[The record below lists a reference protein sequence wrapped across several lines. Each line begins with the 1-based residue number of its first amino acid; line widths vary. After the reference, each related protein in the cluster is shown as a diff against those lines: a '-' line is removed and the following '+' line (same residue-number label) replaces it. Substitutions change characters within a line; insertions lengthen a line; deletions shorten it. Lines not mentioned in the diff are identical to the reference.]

1 MSRIEDIIKNN
12 KEQFDDLEPK
22 EGHFE
27 RFAQKLEQYH
37 KKRKHFSVS
46 FLLKVA
52 AVAVLLIVSGV
63 WVFDQF
69 WQSGIPEKFAYQK
82 IDPEFKETQMYYT
95 TQVQKRYNKIKS
107 FEFNDKQQKQMLL
120 EEIHEMDSI
129 YYNIRQDIKTN
140 PNDPRVIHAMIKH
153 YQMKLEVMDQILN
166 QLKSIENINQNKQ
179 QSHENKEI

>member
-1 MSRIEDIIKNN
+1 MNKIEEIIKNN
-12 KEQFDDLEPK
+12 RELFDDLEPK
-22 EGHFE
+22 DGHFD
-27 RFAQKLEQYH
+27 RFAKKLDQYH
-37 KKRKHFSVS
+37 KRHSRFSRN
-46 FLLKVA
+46 FMMKIA
-52 AVAVLLIVSGV
+52 AAAIILIVAGF
-63 WVFDQF
+63 WAFDQF
-69 WQSGIPEKFAYQK
+69 RQYGIPEQIAYQQV
-82 IDPEFKETQMYYT
+82 DPEFKETQMYYT
-95 TQVQKRYNKIKS
+95 SQVQKRYDKIKS